1 MVPVR
6 LTSVFGRPLTR
17 WSRIDPF
24 AELDRMAGSVFGS
37 VISDRPVQGFRVDVR
52 EDDDNYFV
60 DADVPGLA
68 KSDITVTFE
77 AGVLTIAG
85 ERTVEENREDSNYV
99 LSERRTG
106 RFSRTLRMP
115 DGVSESGIEAALNDG
130 VLTVTLP
137 KADEVKQR
145 RIEVKN

>member
-6 LTSVFGRPLTR
+6 LMSVFGRPLTR

-24 AELDRMAGSVFGS
+24 AELDRVANSVFGS
-37 VISDRPVQGFRVDVR
+37 VLSDRNVPGFRVDVR
-52 EDDDNYFV
+52 EDDDSYHV

-77 AGVLTIAG
+77 AGLLTIAG
-85 ERTVEENREDSNYV
+85 ERKVEENPQEANYV
-99 LSERRTG
+99 LNERRTG
-106 RFSRTLRMP
+106 CFSRTLRMP

>member
-1 MVPVR
+1 MVPMR

-24 AELDRMAGSVFGS
+24 AELDRVANSVFGS
-37 VISDRPVQGFRVDVR
+37 VLSERTAPGFRVDVR
-52 EDDDNYFV
+52 EDDDSYFV

-85 ERTVEENREDSNYV
+85 ERTVEENREEVNYL
-99 LSERRTG
+99 LSERGIG
-106 RFSRTLRMP
+106 RYSRTLRMP
-115 DGVSESGIEAALNDG
+115 DGVGESGIEAALNDG

-137 KADEVKQR
+137 KADEAKQR